1 MYGIAQS
8 RDVRAAKAVLSN
20 VMVPEF
26 VPQRGVKI
34 QVNEAEAAAAAAG
47 GDVDEM
53 QLDSIAA
60 ALPERSTLAKLSP
73 VEFEKDDET
82 YVRTAV
88 LPHAECVRFAL
99 PLVWVDEGS
108 SGLLHVRVGAWHVGV
123 TSREETRTAL
133 SSPTPETSTLHP
145 VP

>member
-8 RDVRAAKAVLSN
+8 RDVRAAKSVLSN

-34 QVNEAEAAAAAAG
+34 QVNEAEAAAAAG

-60 ALPERSTLAKLSP
+60 ALPERSTMAKLSP

-82 YVRTAV
+82 YAPFSSVHSAWVV
-88 LPHAECVRFAL
+88 LCF
-99 PLVWVDEGS
+99 LVWVD
-108 SGLLHVRVGAWHVGV
+108 
-123 TSREETRTAL
+123 
-133 SSPTPETSTLHP
+133 
-145 VP
+145 

>member
-1 MYGIAQS
+1 MYGLATC
-8 RDVRAAKAVLSN
+8 RDGAVIKAALAN

-60 ALPERSTLAKLSP
+60 ALPDVSTMSKLAP
-73 VEFEKDDET
+73 VEFEKDDDRS
-82 YVRTAV
+82 VAV
-88 LPHAECVRFAL
+88 EAR
-99 PLVWVDEGS
+99 
-108 SGLLHVRVGAWHVGV
+108 
-123 TSREETRTAL
+123 
-133 SSPTPETSTLHP
+133 
-145 VP
+145 

>member
-1 MYGIAQS
+1 MA
-8 RDVRAAKAVLSN
+8 AAKAVLSN

-60 ALPERSTLAKLSP
+60 ALPAGSTLAGAKLSP
-73 VEFEKDDET
+73 VEFEKDDDT
-82 YVRTAV
+82 YA
-88 LPHAECVRFAL
+88 LCCACVRARGFVCMCV
-99 PLVWVDEGS
+99 PDFENQKCIVI
-108 SGLLHVRVGAWHVGV
+108 
-123 TSREETRTAL
+123 
-133 SSPTPETSTLHP
+133 TPER
-145 VP
+145 

>member
-8 RDVRAAKAVLSN
+8 RDVPAAKAVLNN

-60 ALPERSTLAKLSP
+60 ALPERSSLAKLSP

-82 YVRTAV
+82 YASFSSVQSCVV
-88 LPHAECVRFAL
+88 LCFGIR
-99 PLVWVDEGS
+99 D
-108 SGLLHVRVGAWHVGV
+108 LL
-123 TSREETRTAL
+123 L
-133 SSPTPETSTLHP
+133 FSTLD
-145 VP
+145 VVDR